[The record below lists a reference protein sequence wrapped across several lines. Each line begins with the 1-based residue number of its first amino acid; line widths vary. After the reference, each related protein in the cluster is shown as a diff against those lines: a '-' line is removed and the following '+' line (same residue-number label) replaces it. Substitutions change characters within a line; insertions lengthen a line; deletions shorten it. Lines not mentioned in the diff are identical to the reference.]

1 MSNLKLLGAM
11 FVFKGL
17 ELHNRS
23 QKALWTGAQNAAR
36 GAVAH
41 ELNAGLRAL
50 FSCCAPQFPP
60 DEAGV
65 RTLPLRNN
73 NVAKLRVI
81 VL

>member
-1 MSNLKLLGAM
+1 M

-23 QKALWTGAQNAAR
+23 QKVLWTGAQNAAR

-41 ELNAGLRAL
+41 ELNARLRAL

-65 RTLPLRNN
+65 RTVPIYNN
-73 NVAKLRVI
+73 NVAKQRVI
-81 VL
+81 VLKLCLSFAKH